1 MAGPVDHHE
10 HQALLTERSWA
21 MPLPPATP
29 GGRPFAALP
38 RVHLGAFWPPRGA
51 GNRIPTTAFV
61 QS

>member
-1 MAGPVDHHE
+1 
-10 HQALLTERSWA
+10 